1 VIECGGAC
9 SVVLNE
15 DFCWFVCFRVSLF
28 LSVCEWVGAFIFL
41 IFVFIVLVAGQIPDW
56 VPSAAQSMLRMLL
69 EPDAKKRMQLACGTS
84 CRAPATEPA
93 AITTSA
99 STGASAST
107 SAATLPAT
115 ALQSAEEAVAQ
126 TICYDA
132 LRRHDLFR
140 LAHSLRAPSTY
151 APALGEVGNAGV
163 RGSADRDNDSDELST
178 SEGVCAVYARP
189 AVQVPTLRE
198 LCARAVGRATLLLA
212 AAIAENGGIRPK
224 TPLWMQ
230 VRATS
235 PPLSVVR
242 VLDHVRCFQC
252 CLFTLRI
259 GNTPLCL
266 QRSIVFCCSFYAV
279 RFKLVTVL

>member
-1 VIECGGAC
+1 
-9 SVVLNE
+9 
-15 DFCWFVCFRVSLF
+15 
-28 LSVCEWVGAFIFL
+28 VGVFIFF

-69 EPDAKKRMQLACGTS
+69 EPDAKRRMQLACGTY
-84 CRAPATEPA
+84 CRAPAAEAA

-99 STGASAST
+99 STSTGVSAST
-107 SAATLPAT
+107 SSVAAAAAAAATLPAT

-132 LRRHDLFR
+132 LRRHDVFR

-151 APALGEVGNAGV
+151 APALGEAGEAGDAGV
-163 RGSADRDNDSDELST
+163 GSADRDNDSDELST

-230 VRATS
+230 VRASS
-235 PPLSVVR
+235 PPSTCLFFCA
-242 VLDHVRCFQC
+242 LGHVRSLHC
-252 CLFTLRI
+252 CLFTLRVS
-259 GNTPLCL
+259 NTLLCL
-266 QRSIVFCCSFYAV
+266 RRYIVFLLLFLFCEVHF
-279 RFKLVTVL
+279 